1 MKKEVYEARRKDLME
16 KAQNFINEVKIDDA
30 ENAMEEIKQLDNDYE
45 REAKAQT
52 NLEALNGTPN
62 VVNNV
67 GVIGTVSGTVVDTFG
82 NADISDDVYATMEYR
97 KAFMNHIIKDEVLPD
112 KFKNAN
118 ANTKTTDIGSVIPTT
133 VMEKIV
139 EKLENTGNI
148 LALVTRTAYKGGVA
162 IPTSSV
168 KPVATWVV
176 EGGTSDKQKKTT
188 GQITFAYYKLRCAV
202 SVSLETDVTSLAVF
216 EATLINNVTEAMVKA
231 IEQAIISGTGTGM
244 PKGILAETAPTGQT
258 LDVTTLTYDTLT
270 DAEGA
275 LPSAYESSATYCMTK
290 KTFMKYMSIKDSA
303 GQPIA
308 RVNYGIGGKPE
319 RTILGRT
326 VIICDYLD
334 SFETTLAV
342 GKVFAFIFNFKDYVL
357 NTNFNMGIKK
367 YEDNET
373 EDQITK
379 SVMLVD
385 GKTIDVNSLVVLKKK

>member
-82 NADISDDVYATMEYR
+82 NADISDDIYATMEYR

-379 SVMLVD
+379 SVMLAD